1 MRRCAS
7 AEATACA
14 AVPHR
19 CNDWEEEVGMKY
31 PKVVVLAA
39 ILLAPAVAWAGGV
52 SIRAVPALGDAGLI
66 ALGVGLVSVGA
77 TFLRKR

>member
-1 MRRCAS
+1 
-7 AEATACA
+7 
-14 AVPHR
+14 
-19 CNDWEEEVGMKY
+19 MKY

-39 ILLAPAVAWAGGV
+39 ILLAPAMAWAGGV